1 MKFVKNIIIILS
13 LFSFLVSSLSAD
25 VPYYIDFKYIL
36 NSSVAGKKAQDTL
49 KKKLQDGI
57 GSLEKKEKSIQEDE
71 KKLIQQKKV
80 ISEEDYKKK
89 ISELRKKVSSLQKER
104 AKLLNDVSKQRAT
117 AKSEL
122 LKSLNP
128 IIHDYMKEK
137 KIRMV
142 INKKDLISADE
153 NLDIT
158 KDIMQILNK
167 KLKLIKL
174 N

>member
-1 MKFVKNIIIILS
+1 MKFIKKLS
-13 LFSFLVSSLSAD
+13 YFYLYFHFLRRLKCRCSLH
-25 VPYYIDFKYIL
+25 IDFKYIL

-57 GSLEKKEKSIQEDE
+57 GSLEKKEKSIMEDE

-89 ISELRKKVSSLQKER
+89 ISELRKKVSELQKER
-104 AKLLNDVSKQRAT
+104 TKLLNDVSKQRAT

-122 LKSLNP
+122 LKNLNP

-142 INKKDLISADE
+142 INKKDLISE
-153 NLDIT
+153 
-158 KDIMQILNK
+158 
-167 KLKLIKL
+167 
-174 N
+174 